1 MSLLIISN
9 ILSMGVLNIEI
20 VVKIF
25 KKNLQCAQLFSNNS
39 LEKHRIKNPMGKKLK
54 YSILIMME
62 TWKLPTAMR

>member
-1 MSLLIISN
+1 
-9 ILSMGVLNIEI
+9 LNIEI

-54 YSILIMME
+54 YPMLIMME
-62 TWKLPTAMR
+62 NLEASYGNALIYSMT